1 MNTYIARA
9 IQFFL
14 TNLILLFSL
23 CATKAQTLTG
33 RIHDVDGKPVSEVN
47 VLLLNTLD
55 SSLVKGAVS
64 TETGTYRIDRIITDN
79 YLLSF
84 SRSGYQTVYLPV
96 SITSKKDHEMPTVAL
111 PVEVKDLRD
120 VKLISVRPFLEQ
132 KIDRTVMNV
141 ANSIVSTGGSALD
154 ALEKAPG
161 VMIDRQ
167 QGIIAL
173 RGKDGVMVHIDGRP
187 TYLNISDVIKLLQNI
202 PASELDRIEFITN
215 PSARYDAE
223 GNAGII
229 SIYRKKNKNQGTSGT
244 FSVTAGSGKYDREQT
259 NLQLS
264 HRTKKVSLF
273 GSYGFNRGD
282 QGYWD
287 FTLNRDWTE
296 NGERNLVTNLSK
308 IRFYIHGHQARAGV
322 DINAGRY
329 LTLGLLATRSWY
341 YQREKAPSDVKFRHA
356 PEEPVYYHTE
366 TAKTILDK
374 SDNQLI
380 NLHLIHNRNSGSK
393 QFSVDI
399 DFGRFD
405 RLFNNTLKTYTHIPD
420 TSNGQSDDLLTEMP
434 VSIDIL
440 SFKTDYTTTLTNDW
454 NLETGFK
461 TSRVESRNNMQ
472 LFSGKSGSLNPDTNL
487 SNNFKYTEKLVA
499 GYIIVSGK
507 WKNKT
512 HLQGGLRGEF
522 TSSTGHSISQNSIVK
537 RNYFDLF
544 PSVFISHSINDTH
557 QVTMSYSYR
566 IQRPDY
572 QSLNP
577 ARSYL
582 DPFAFS
588 AGNPYLNPAYTHSL
602 ELRHGFM
609 DKLFT
614 SVGMAFTREYVY
626 KLIQP
631 VNKRQTERKPF
642 NVGRL
647 RHYNITVGFPIT
659 ITTKWKA
666 RFNATGAYGRL
677 NYIFLE
683 KEQIARQLYG
693 RMDLNQTW
701 SFGKGWSAEL
711 SGWLVTPGVSGGM
724 FRNPWLGAL
733 NMGLQKSWTSNWKL
747 RLSALDILH
756 SDRWVGYF
764 RNEGFYFRHQIVR
777 DSRVV
782 MVSLSYSFGSQKDK
796 TSGTRRTGSEE
807 EMKRTSSN

>member
-23 CATKAQTLTG
+23 CTTKAQTLIG

-84 SRSGYQTVYLPV
+84 SRSGYQTVYLSV
-96 SITSKKDHEMPTVAL
+96 SITSEKDHEMPTVAL
-111 PVEVKDLRD
+111 PVAVKDLRD

-154 ALEKAPG
+154 ALEKSPG

-296 NGERNLVTNLSK
+296 NGERNLVTNLSN
-308 IRFYIHGHQARAGV
+308 IRFYIHGHQARAGI

-329 LTLGLLATRSWY
+329 LTLG
-341 YQREKAPSDVKFRHA
+341 
-356 PEEPVYYHTE
+356 
-366 TAKTILDK
+366 
-374 SDNQLI
+374 
-380 NLHLIHNRNSGSK
+380 
-393 QFSVDI
+393 
-399 DFGRFD
+399 
-405 RLFNNTLKTYTHIPD
+405 
-420 TSNGQSDDLLTEMP
+420 
-434 VSIDIL
+434 
-440 SFKTDYTTTLTNDW
+440 
-454 NLETGFK
+454 
-461 TSRVESRNNMQ
+461 
-472 LFSGKSGSLNPDTNL
+472 
-487 SNNFKYTEKLVA
+487 
-499 GYIIVSGK
+499 
-507 WKNKT
+507 
-512 HLQGGLRGEF
+512 
-522 TSSTGHSISQNSIVK
+522 
-537 RNYFDLF
+537 
-544 PSVFISHSINDTH
+544 
-557 QVTMSYSYR
+557 
-566 IQRPDY
+566 
-572 QSLNP
+572 
-577 ARSYL
+577 
-582 DPFAFS
+582 
-588 AGNPYLNPAYTHSL
+588 
-602 ELRHGFM
+602 
-609 DKLFT
+609 
-614 SVGMAFTREYVY
+614 
-626 KLIQP
+626 
-631 VNKRQTERKPF
+631 
-642 NVGRL
+642 
-647 RHYNITVGFPIT
+647 
-659 ITTKWKA
+659 
-666 RFNATGAYGRL
+666 
-677 NYIFLE
+677 
-683 KEQIARQLYG
+683 
-693 RMDLNQTW
+693 
-701 SFGKGWSAEL
+701 
-711 SGWLVTPGVSGGM
+711 
-724 FRNPWLGAL
+724 
-733 NMGLQKSWTSNWKL
+733 
-747 RLSALDILH
+747 
-756 SDRWVGYF
+756 
-764 RNEGFYFRHQIVR
+764 
-777 DSRVV
+777 
-782 MVSLSYSFGSQKDK
+782 
-796 TSGTRRTGSEE
+796 
-807 EMKRTSSN
+807 